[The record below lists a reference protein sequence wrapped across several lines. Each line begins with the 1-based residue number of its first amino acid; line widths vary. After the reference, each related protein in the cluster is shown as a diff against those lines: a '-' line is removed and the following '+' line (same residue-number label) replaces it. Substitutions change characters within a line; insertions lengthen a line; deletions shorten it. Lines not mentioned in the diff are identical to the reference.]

1 MPFTSYCS
9 SNLSKP
15 MAFRVLFAIAASYNL
30 DVEQMDVKTAFVY
43 GLIDQLIYVD
53 VPKGSEDQATK
64 RKDSKLLKALCGL
77 KQSRRLWYEHL
88 SNFPLKKLGLKHI
101 IANHSIF
108 ITPEGLNGPILSK
121 FIDDIKIMRF

>member
-1 MPFTSYCS
+1 MPFTSYRS
-9 SNLSKP
+9 SDLSKP

-30 DVEQMDVKTAFVY
+30 DVDQMNVKTAFVY

-77 KQSRRLWYEHL
+77 KQSPRLWYEHL
-88 SNFPLKKLGLKHI
+88 LNFPLKKLGLKHI
-101 IANHSIF
+101 IANYSTF
-108 ITPEGLNGPILSK
+108 ITPEGLNGPILST